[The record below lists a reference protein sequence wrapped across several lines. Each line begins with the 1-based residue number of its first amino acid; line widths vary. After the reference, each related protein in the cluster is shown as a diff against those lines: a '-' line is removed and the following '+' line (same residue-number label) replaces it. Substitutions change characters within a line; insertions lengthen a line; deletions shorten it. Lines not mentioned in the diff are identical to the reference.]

1 MWCRQPPPSASIYN
15 RPVPATSW
23 ITLGALA
30 ASLLVLAGLAYWE
43 LVIAEGAHL
52 GQRVVVRL
60 YDWTAQ
66 RYESIKKFDAEYE
79 DRALGQPLA
88 LALRSTSACLVLD
101 VAAGTGR
108 LARSLMRQRAFAGVV
123 VNLDL
128 SKAMLL
134 HTRHHQA
141 QHARRVQRVQS
152 PADRLPFAD
161 STFHA
166 VSFLE
171 ALEFLPDRKA
181 AAREAVRVLRPGGW
195 LLLSN
200 RVGPDVPWL
209 ARMTFS
215 RPEFRAVLAELGLQD
230 IDVQPWELDYDL
242 AWARKPA

>member
-1 MWCRQPPPSASIYN
+1 M
-15 RPVPATSW
+15 PATSW

-30 ASLLVLAGLAYWE
+30 ASLLVFAGLAYWE

-88 LALRSTSACLVLD
+88 LALRSTSACQVLD

-108 LARSLMRQRAFAGVV
+108 LARSLLRQRAFAGVV

-134 HTRHHQA
+134 HTRHQQA
-141 QHARRVQRVQS
+141 QHARRVQRLQ
-152 PADRLPFAD
+152 PAD
-161 STFHA
+161 
-166 VSFLE
+166 
-171 ALEFLPDRKA
+171 
-181 AAREAVRVLRPGGW
+181 
-195 LLLSN
+195 
-200 RVGPDVPWL
+200 L
-209 ARMTFS
+209 A
-215 RPEFRAVLAELGLQD
+215 
-230 IDVQPWELDYDL
+230 
-242 AWARKPA
+242 